1 MNCDLLTKSC
11 FPNYLVTRVRNR
23 DYRVFTI
30 QEGIPIFIADRIK
43 ILKNSERNPVSFVRN
58 QGSNFKSYSLYVGR
72 WDGRKEVYHFN
83 GASET
88 WTKQEDLLQSRT
100 VSACTWFYSPKHD
113 NRPVIY
119 IGGGAGSS
127 NTAEYLDYTVTETW
141 EQRKIFLNICHTRP
155 IACKS
160 DPAEL
165 PKS

>member
-1 MNCDLLTKSC
+1 MHALLFGT
-11 FPNYLVTRVRNR
+11 LE
-23 DYRVFTI
+23 YRKVASSNTS
-30 QEGIPIFIADRIK
+30 ERIK

-58 QGSNFKSYSLYVGR
+58 QRSNIKSYSLYVGR

-113 NRPVIY
+113 LRPVIY

-141 EQRKIFLNICHTRP
+141 EQRKIILNICHTRP
-155 IACKS
+155 SC
-160 DPAEL
+160 
-165 PKS
+165 